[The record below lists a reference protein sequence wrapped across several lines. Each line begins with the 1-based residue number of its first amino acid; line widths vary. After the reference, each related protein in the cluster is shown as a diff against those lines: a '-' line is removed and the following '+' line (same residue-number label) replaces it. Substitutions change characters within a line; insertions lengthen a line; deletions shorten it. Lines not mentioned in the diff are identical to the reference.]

1 MSRLVESIRY
11 ENGVFS
17 RLEYHQE
24 RLSNSYHTVFGRKC
38 GIKLDKILENRPQP
52 DEGLYKCRVIYEKA
66 VETVEYLPYVPKKV
80 KTFKLVRSDR
90 ADYSHKF
97 EDKSLF
103 KKLLEQKE
111 DCDDIIII
119 KNGLVTDTSYS
130 NLLFSDGQHWYTPEK
145 PLLEGTMRQ
154 YLLDKSAIKKL
165 EIQITD
171 LKRFVKIQPINAML
185 GFDPVGG
192 FTLQTAVIL

>member
-11 ENGVFS
+11 ENGVFF

-24 RLSNSYHTVFGRKC
+24 RMDKSFHAVFGRKC
-38 GIKLDKILENRPQP
+38 GIKLAKVLADSGQP
-52 DEGLYKCRVIYEKA
+52 EEGLYKCRVIYEKA
-66 VETVEYLPYVPKKV
+66 VETVEYIPYVPRQV
-80 KTFKLVRSDR
+80 KSFKLVRSDR

-103 KKLLEQKE
+103 EKLLEQKE
-111 DCDDIIII
+111 GCDDIIII

-130 NLLFSDGQHWYTPEK
+130 NLLFSDGRHWYTPEK

-154 YLLDKSAIKKL
+154 YLLDKSVIKKS
-165 EIQITD
+165 EILITD
-171 LKRFVKIQPINAML
+171 LKRFVKVQPINAML
-185 GFDPVGG
+185 VFDPVGG
-192 FTLQTAVIL
+192 LALPSAIIL